1 MYKPG
6 MKIPAKAVLSVRQ
19 PEPLFW
25 EVIPPPKYP
34 RKITQESAKEGNAE
48 RSCTAG
54 HLTEAERPCTTA
66 ELSKAHRKTKPC
78 KTASNPNSIYLAD
91 CESFAARHDYLPHR
105 FAAELDDVLTG
116 IALLDLGGNTRP
128 IHTGLLFH
136 MLRDLD
142 QVNVHTVKEY
152 AGFSERHSRRLAG
165 LLRIAINELNRI
177 VDGDR

>member
-6 MKIPAKAVLSVRQ
+6 MKIPAKAVLSVHQ

-34 RKITQESAKEGNAE
+34 RKITQKSAKEGNAE
-48 RSCTAG
+48 HPCEAG
-54 HLTEAERPCTTA
+54 HLTEAERCSVPG
-66 ELSKAHRKTKPC
+66 LNKARRQTKPI
-78 KTASNPNSIYLAD
+78 KTASNPNNIYLKD
-91 CESFAARHDYLPHR
+91 CWSFVDRTECLPHR
-105 FAAELDDVLTG
+105 FAAELDGVLTG

-128 IHTGLLFH
+128 VHTGLLFD

-165 LLRIAINELNRI
+165 LLRLAVNELNRI
-177 VDGDR
+177 VDGGR